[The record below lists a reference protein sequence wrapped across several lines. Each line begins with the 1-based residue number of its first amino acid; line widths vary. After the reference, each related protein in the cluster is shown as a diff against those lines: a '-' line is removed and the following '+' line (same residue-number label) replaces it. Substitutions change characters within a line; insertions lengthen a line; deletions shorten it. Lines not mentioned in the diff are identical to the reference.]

1 MNDLKVK
8 ALRGGVARLCT
19 LAAAFLLRILSVT
32 ILARLLDPKDFG
44 LVGMVTAFTG
54 VLTLFR
60 DFGLSAAA
68 IQRETVRDDEIST
81 LFWINLAAGV
91 ILAVI
96 TVAGAPLIAA
106 FYHEPRLYGVTLV
119 LALGF
124 LFNSAGVQH
133 GAILQR
139 EMRFT
144 VLSVIGAAGS
154 ALSTAIGIMGA
165 LAGYG
170 YWALAAMTVA
180 MPLISTVGAWLATS
194 WIPGMPRRHAGL
206 RSLVH
211 FGGTM
216 TLQGLLIYV
225 ATNFEKVLL
234 GRFWGAGAIGIYGR
248 AYQLS
253 NIPTDN
259 LNSTVGEVA
268 FAALS
273 RLQKQP
279 DRLKSYFLKG
289 YSLVLSVTL
298 PITVASA
305 LFADDIIS
313 TLLGPKWRE
322 AVPVFRLLAPT
333 ILVFGIANPLGW
345 LLCSIGK
352 VGRLLKMSLVI
363 TPIMIGSYLVA
374 VRYGPKGV
382 AFTYSLLM
390 LLWVFP
396 ATVWMVNGTVVS
408 IRDVL
413 ATVTRPLV
421 SAAAAGGLAFAARTL
436 FVPVPLP
443 KLILE
448 GAVFAF
454 LYTGLILYVMDQ
466 KSLYLDL
473 WHSFWRHR
481 LSEPEAAVAEAR

>member
-1 MNDLKVK
+1 MKDLKTK
-8 ALRGGVARLCT
+8 TLRGGVARLCT
-19 LAAAFLLRILSVT
+19 LAANFLLRILSVT
-32 ILARLLDPKDFG
+32 ILARLLSPKDFG

-54 VLTLFR
+54 VLNLFR

-68 IQRETVRDDEIST
+68 IQRETVRDEEIST
-81 LFWINLAAGV
+81 LFWINLAVGMVLAILSFAAAPMIAG
-91 ILAVI
+91 
-96 TVAGAPLIAA
+96 
-106 FYHEPRLYGVTLV
+106 FYHEPRLSGVTAA
-119 LALGF
+119 LAFGF

-133 GAILQR
+133 GAMLQR

-144 VLSVIGAAGS
+144 ALSVIGTVSAALG
-154 ALSTAIGIMGA
+154 TAIAIMGA

-170 YWALAAMTVA
+170 YWSLVAMTVA
-180 MPLISTVGAWLATS
+180 TPLIATVGSWLATS
-194 WIPGMPRRHAGL
+194 WIPGLPRRYAGL
-206 RSLVH
+206 RSTVH
-211 FGGTM
+211 FGGTV
-216 TLQGLLIYV
+216 TLQGLLIYL
-225 ATNFEKVLL
+225 ANNFEKVLL
-234 GRFWGAGAIGIYGR
+234 GRFWGADAIGIYGR

-253 NIPTDN
+253 NIPTEN
-259 LNSTVGEVA
+259 LNSTIGEVA

-273 RLQKQP
+273 RLQNQP

-298 PITVASA
+298 PITIASA
-305 LFADDIIS
+305 LFADDIIA
-313 TLLGPKWRE
+313 TLLGPKWQE
-322 AVPVFRLLAPT
+322 AVPVFRFLAPT

-390 LLWVFP
+390 LLWVVP
-396 ATVWMVNGTVVS
+396 TIVWGVYGTVVS

-413 ATVTRPLV
+413 AAVMRPLI
-421 SAAAAGGLAFAARTL
+421 SASAAGGLAFAARSL
-436 FVPVPLP
+436 FVHLPLP
-443 KLILE
+443 KLIPE
-448 GAVFAF
+448 GAVFAV
-454 LYTGLILYVMDQ
+454 LYTGFLLYVMNQ

-473 WHSFWRHR
+473 WRDLWRHR
-481 LSEPEAAVAEAR
+481 MSEPETAIAEVG